1 MTGELET
8 NSGADGANR
17 ASVIMARRIIN
28 TGHSMSYESH
38 GLLAAGYGGIAVPGG
53 PGIALKNS
61 VAGG

>member
-17 ASVIMARRIIN
+17 ASDIMACRIIN
-28 TGHSMSYESH
+28 AAHSMSYESH
-38 GLLAAGYGGIAVPGG
+38 GLLVAGYGGIPVPGS

-61 VAGG
+61 AAGG